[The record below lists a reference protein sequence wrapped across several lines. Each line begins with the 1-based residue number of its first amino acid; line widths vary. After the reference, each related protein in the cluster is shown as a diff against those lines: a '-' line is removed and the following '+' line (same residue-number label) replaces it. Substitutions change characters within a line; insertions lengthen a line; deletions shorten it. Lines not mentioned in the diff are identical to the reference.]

1 MKEEQRIHQILEYIE
16 THLDEDIRLEALAR
30 RACLSKYHFHRLF
43 RRAVGEPV
51 RQYVRRRR
59 MERAAEELAETG
71 RPILEIALDCRYASQ
86 EAFSRAFQR
95 IYTVPPGKYRR
106 LFASRGQNVVRM
118 AARPHR
124 VRDLAA

>member
-1 MKEEQRIHQILEYIE
+1 MKEEQRIHQILDYIE
-16 THLDEDIRLEALAR
+16 AHLDEDIRLEALAR

-51 RQYVRRRR
+51 RQYIRKRR
-59 MERAAEELAETG
+59 MERAAAELAETG

-95 IYTVPPGKYRR
+95 IYALPPGKYRR
-106 LFASRGQNVVRM
+106 MFASGRRSVVRM
-118 AARPHR
+118 AARSHR
-124 VRDLAA
+124 VCGLAA